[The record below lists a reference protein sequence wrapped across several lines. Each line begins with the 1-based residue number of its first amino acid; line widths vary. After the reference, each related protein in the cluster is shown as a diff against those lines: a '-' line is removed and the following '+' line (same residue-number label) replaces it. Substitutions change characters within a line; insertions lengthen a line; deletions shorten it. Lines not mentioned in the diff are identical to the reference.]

1 MPTIVHNPSQYFA
14 ASRDLIVVRGQAG
27 AFEVVLP
34 PTPAGFGCFG
44 LSDAGYLC
52 VGSGAEGGPNRI
64 VVTDDFVS
72 YQDTASVLY
81 SDYNYADMPTY
92 SFQGHDGLYAVSPW
106 GRAYKATDGRTFSL
120 VSDEFDSFDYC
131 NGVYLIVA
139 DGDTVKVSTDAVSW
153 GVVSPAI
160 GRHVATFRN
169 GTEVGVVTYEAAW
182 SVSSSGVAIKIAD
195 KPPEAGHFVPFYSA
209 ANLDHTY
216 VLADPDPGF
225 DPPLPAGLRLYRVDG
240 AGFTLAHVINGLSL
254 AYVAGYA
261 QAHYVDGFL
270 YIAVF
275 NSEGVPWI
283 YEIDPVSGTA
293 NPVLEIT
300 AYLGEASFTVLP
312 GGEIPVQLFWTSF
325 NLTYEIP

>member
-14 ASRDLIVVRGQAG
+14 AFRDLIVVRGQAG

-120 VSDEFDSFDYC
+120 VSDEFDRLAYC
-131 NGVYLIVA
+131 NGIYLI
-139 DGDTVKVSTDAVSW
+139 DSDYTLKVSTDVASW
-153 GVVSPAI
+153 VTVSP
-160 GRHVATFRN
+160 GPGQHVATFRN
-169 GTEVGVVTYEAAW
+169 GTEAGVVTYGAAW
-182 SVSSSGVAIKIAD
+182 SVSSSGAAIKIAD
-195 KPPEAGHFVPFYSA
+195 KPLEAGRFVPFYSA
-209 ANLDHTY
+209 ASLDHTY
-216 VLADPDPGF
+216 VLADPDPDF

-275 NSEGVPWI
+275 NSEWVPWI